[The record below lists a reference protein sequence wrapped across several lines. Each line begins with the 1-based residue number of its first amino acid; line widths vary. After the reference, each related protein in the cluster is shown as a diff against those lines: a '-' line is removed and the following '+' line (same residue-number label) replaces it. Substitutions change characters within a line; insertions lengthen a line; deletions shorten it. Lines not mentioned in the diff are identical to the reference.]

1 MSARLSY
8 SLPKAL
14 SVRVRRA
21 ILPSR
26 VSKIIA
32 MKIAL
37 PAAEKCSSI
46 AATIP

>member
-21 ILPSR
+21 MRPSR

-32 MKIAL
+32 ANTAM
-37 PAAEKCSSI
+37 PACSKCLSI
-46 AATIP
+46 AATIA